1 MTRGFK
7 WIKTGVLEED
17 GKKKA
22 YVVFPQTK
30 DVAHAINEYKSDKF
44 LKEYTSN
51 FRELKSLFSGL
62 IK

>member
-1 MTRGFK
+1 
-7 WIKTGVLEED
+7 VLVED

-30 DVAHAINEYKSDKF
+30 EVAQAINEYKKDVF
-44 LKEYTSN
+44 LKEYASN
-51 FRELKSLFSGL
+51 FRELKSLFSEL